1 MSDPSREFSEQD
13 LEIPP
18 AASTGR
24 REVWV
29 GLFAILGVLSILV
42 ALFTF
47 TEPSTFRGRYTL
59 FTIVPDAGGIRRGD
73 QVQYLGVSVG
83 RISGFDISPGG
94 VKVRL
99 EIEKRYRVPRDAHVA
114 LAPNAIFGGAV
125 AQIVGGGESPELA
138 PPGAVLPGSA
148 ATALP
153 EKVGEVAT
161 ESQKTL
167 ERLQALLS
175 DRTVEGVEGSVEQLR
190 QLLTELSQTVAAQ
203 RADVD
208 RIVRNL
214 NAAARHAE
222 KLASSPELERSV
234 QRLDTITTNLDAGA
248 ASIDRASRSLDVVM
262 GRLER
267 GEGTLGHLMK
277 DDSLYQNANQ
287 AVAKVRALAMDLRQ
301 NPKRYVHLSLF

>member
-1 MSDPSREFSEQD
+1 VE
-13 LEIPP
+13 
-18 AASTGR
+18 
-24 REVWV
+24 
-29 GLFAILGVLSILV
+29 
-42 ALFTF
+42 
-47 TEPSTFRGRYTL
+47 
-59 FTIVPDAGGIRRGD
+59 
-73 QVQYLGVSVG
+73 
-83 RISGFDISPGG
+83 
-94 VKVRL
+94 
-99 EIEKRYRVPRDAHVA
+99 

-138 PPGAVLPGSA
+138 PPGAVLPGSS

-153 EKVGEVAT
+153 EKVGEVAN

-190 QLLTELSQTVAAQ
+190 ELLTELSQTVSAQ
-203 RADVD
+203 RAEVD

-214 NAAARHAE
+214 NGAARHAE
-222 KLASSPELERSV
+222 KLAASPELERSV
-234 QRLDTITTNLDAGA
+234 QRLDTITTNLDGAA

-277 DDSLYQNANQ
+277 DDTLYQNANQ
-287 AVAKVRALAMDLRQ
+287 AVANLNRTTVEVRALAMDLRQ